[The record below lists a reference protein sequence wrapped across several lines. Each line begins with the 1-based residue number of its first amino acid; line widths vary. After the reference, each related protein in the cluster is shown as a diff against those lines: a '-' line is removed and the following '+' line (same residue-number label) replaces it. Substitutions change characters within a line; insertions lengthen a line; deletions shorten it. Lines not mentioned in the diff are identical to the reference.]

1 LFTNYSDSED
11 NLNMKTWSAI
21 VLSGGT
27 NKRFGSDKS
36 EALLH
41 GVSLLDHVLSFIP
54 KEIKTVIVGK
64 DVFEEPPLGGPV
76 AGIARGLQEIDTE
89 YVAIAAVD
97 MPYGSALF
105 SQLLNTIS
113 ADAAMP
119 IDADGFKQ
127 PLCGIYRRVA
137 LLSAIE
143 KLGNPH
149 GQSMRALCELLAIDE
164 VQVDARALIDID
176 TPEDLISAHS
186 SPRLT
191 GL

>member
-1 LFTNYSDSED
+1 LFINYSDSVD
-11 NLNMKTWSAI
+11 NLFMKTWSAI

-27 NKRFGSDKS
+27 NRRFGSDKS
-36 EALLH
+36 AALLH
-41 GVSLLDHVLSFIP
+41 GITLLDHVLSFIP
-54 KEIKTVIVGK
+54 KEIKTVVVGK
-64 DVFEEPPLGGPV
+64 DVLEEPPLGGPV

-89 YVAIAAVD
+89 FVAVAAVD

-105 SQLLNTIS
+105 SQLLNIIS

>member
-1 LFTNYSDSED
+1 
-11 NLNMKTWSAI
+11 MKTWSAI

-41 GVSLLDHVLSFIP
+41 GITLLDHVLSFIP
-54 KEIKTVIVGK
+54 NEIKTVIVGK

-97 MPYGSALF
+97 MPYSSALF
-105 SQLLNTIS
+105 SQLLSAIS

-149 GQSMRALCELLAIDE
+149 GQSMRALCDLLVIDE
-164 VQVDARALIDID
+164 VHVDARALIDID
-176 TPEDLISAHS
+176 TPEDLISAQS

>member
-1 LFTNYSDSED
+1 
-11 NLNMKTWSAI
+11 MKTWSAI

-36 EALLH
+36 AALLH
-41 GVSLLDHVLSFIP
+41 SVSLLDHVLSFIP
-54 KEIKTVIVGK
+54 IEIKTIIVGK
-64 DVFEEPPLGGPV
+64 EVFEEPPLGGPV

-89 YVAIAAVD
+89 FVAVAAVD

-105 SQLLNTIS
+105 SQLLSSIKS
-113 ADAAMP
+113 DAAMP

-149 GQSMRALCELLAIDE
+149 GQSMRALCELLVIDE
-164 VQVDARALIDID
+164 VQVDVRALVDID

>member
-1 LFTNYSDSED
+1 
-11 NLNMKTWSAI
+11 MRTWNAI

-36 EALLH
+36 AALLH
-41 GVSLLDHVLSFIP
+41 ETTLLDHVLSFIP

-64 DVFEEPPLGGPV
+64 DVYEEPPLGGPV
-76 AGIARGLQEIDTE
+76 AGIARGLQEIDSE
-89 YVAIAAVD
+89 LVAVAAVD

-105 SQLLNTIS
+105 PQLLDSIKN
-113 ADAAMP
+113 DAAMP
-119 IDADGFKQ
+119 VDADGFKQ

-143 KLGNPH
+143 KLGNPR
-149 GQSMRALCELLAIDE
+149 GQSMRALCELLVIDE
-164 VQVDARALIDID
+164 VQVDARALLDID

>member
-1 LFTNYSDSED
+1 LFINYSDSVD

-36 EALLH
+36 AALLH
-41 GVSLLDHVLSFIP
+41 SVTLLDHVLSFIP
-54 KEIKTVIVGK
+54 QEIKVVTVGK

-76 AGIARGLQEIDTE
+76 AGIARGLQEVDTE
-89 YVAIAAVD
+89 YVASAAVD

-105 SQLLNTIS
+105 SQLLNAIS

-119 IDADGFKQ
+119 VDADGFKQ
-127 PLCGIYRRVA
+127 PLCGIYRRAA

-149 GQSMRALCELLAIDE
+149 GQSMRALCELLVIDE
-164 VQVDARALIDID
+164 VHVDARALIDID

>member
-1 LFTNYSDSED
+1 
-11 NLNMKTWSAI
+11 MKSQRWSAI

-36 EALLH
+36 AALLH
-41 GVSLLDHVLSFIP
+41 DVSLLDHVLSFIP
-54 KEIKTVIVGK
+54 KEIKTIIVGK

-105 SQLLNTIS
+105 PQLLSAIS

-149 GQSMRALCELLAIDE
+149 GQSMRALYDLLVIDE
-164 VQVDARALIDID
+164 IQVDARALIDID
-176 TPEDLISAHS
+176 TPEDLISAQS

>member
-1 LFTNYSDSED
+1 
-11 NLNMKTWSAI
+11 MKSQTWSAI

-36 EALLH
+36 AALLYDTT
-41 GVSLLDHVLSFIP
+41 LLDHVLSFIP

-89 YVAIAAVD
+89 FVAVAAVD

-105 SQLLNTIS
+105 SQLLASIKS
-113 ADAAMP
+113 DAAMP
-119 IDADGFKQ
+119 IDADGFQQ
-127 PLCGIYRRVA
+127 PLCGIYRRNA
-137 LLSAIE
+137 LVSALE
-143 KLGNPH
+143 KLGTPH
-149 GQSMRALCELLAIDE
+149 GQSMRALCELLVVDE
-164 VQVDARALIDID
+164 VQADARALIDID

>member
-1 LFTNYSDSED
+1 
-11 NLNMKTWSAI
+11 MKSHTWSAI

-36 EALLH
+36 AALLH
-41 GVSLLDHVLSFIP
+41 DVSLLDHVLSFIP
-54 KEIKTVIVGK
+54 KEIKTIIVGK

-76 AGIARGLQEIDTE
+76 AGVARGLQEIDTE
-89 YVAIAAVD
+89 FVAVAAVD

-105 SQLLNTIS
+105 SQLLSSIKS
-113 ADAAMP
+113 DAAMP

-137 LLSAIE
+137 FLSAIE

>member
-1 LFTNYSDSED
+1 
-11 NLNMKTWSAI
+11 MKSWSAI

-41 GVSLLDHVLSFIP
+41 GITLLDHVLSFIP
-54 KEIKTVIVGK
+54 KEVKRVIVGK

-76 AGIARGLQEIDTE
+76 AGIARGLQEIDSE

-105 SQLLNTIS
+105 PLLLEAIS

-119 IDADGFKQ
+119 VDANGFRQ

-137 LLSAIE
+137 LLNAIE

-149 GQSMRALCELLAIDE
+149 GQSMRALCDLLVIDE
-164 VQVDARALIDID
+164 VHVDARALIDID
-176 TPEDLISAHS
+176 TPADLISAQT

>member
-1 LFTNYSDSED
+1 
-11 NLNMKTWSAI
+11 MKTWSAI

-36 EALLH
+36 AALLH
-41 GVSLLDHVLSFIP
+41 ETTLLDHVLSFIP

-64 DVFEEPPLGGPV
+64 DVYEEPPLGGPV
-76 AGIARGLQEIDTE
+76 AGIARGLQEIDSE
-89 YVAIAAVD
+89 LVAVAAVD

-105 SQLLNTIS
+105 PQLLDSIKN
-113 ADAAMP
+113 DAAMP
-119 IDADGFKQ
+119 VDADGFKQ

-143 KLGNPH
+143 KLGNPR
-149 GQSMRALCELLAIDE
+149 GQSMRALCELLVIDE

>member
-1 LFTNYSDSED
+1 MN
-11 NLNMKTWSAI
+11 TWSAI

-36 EALLH
+36 AALLH
-41 GVSLLDHVLSFIP
+41 ETTLLDHVLSFIP

-64 DVFEEPPLGGPV
+64 DVYEEPPLGGPV
-76 AGIARGLQEIDTE
+76 AGIARGLQEIDSE
-89 YVAIAAVD
+89 FVAVAAVD
-97 MPYGSALF
+97 MPYGSAVF
-105 SQLLNTIS
+105 PQLLDSIKN
-113 ADAAMP
+113 DAAMP
-119 IDADGFKQ
+119 VDADGFKQ

-149 GQSMRALCELLAIDE
+149 GQSMHALCEMLVIDE

-176 TPEDLISAHS
+176 TLEDLISAHS

>member
-1 LFTNYSDSED
+1 LFINYSDSVD

-21 VLSGGT
+21 ALSGGT
-27 NKRFGSDKS
+27 NRRFGSDKS
-36 EALLH
+36 AALLH
-41 GVSLLDHVLSFIP
+41 GITLLDHVLSFIP
-54 KEIKTVIVGK
+54 KEIKTVVVGK

-89 YVAIAAVD
+89 FVAVAAVD

-105 SQLLNTIS
+105 SQLLKAIS

-176 TPEDLISAHS
+176 TPEDLISVHS

>member
-1 LFTNYSDSED
+1 
-11 NLNMKTWSAI
+11 MKTWSAI

-36 EALLH
+36 AALLH
-41 GVSLLDHVLSFIP
+41 SVTLLDHVLSFIP
-54 KEIKTVIVGK
+54 QEIKVVIVGK

-76 AGIARGLQEIDTE
+76 AGIARGLQEVDTK

-105 SQLLNTIS
+105 SQLLNAIS

-119 IDADGFKQ
+119 VDADGFKQ
-127 PLCGIYRRVA
+127 PLCGIYRRAA

-149 GQSMRALCELLAIDE
+149 GQSMRALCELLVIDE
-164 VQVDARALIDID
+164 VHVDARALIDID

>member
-1 LFTNYSDSED
+1 LFINYSDSVD
-11 NLNMKTWSAI
+11 NLFMKTWSAI

-27 NKRFGSDKS
+27 NRRFGSDKS
-36 EALLH
+36 AALLH

-64 DVFEEPPLGGPV
+64 DLFEEPPLGGPV

-89 YVAIAAVD
+89 FVAVAAVD

-105 SQLLNTIS
+105 SQLLNAIS

>member
-1 LFTNYSDSED
+1 
-11 NLNMKTWSAI
+11 MKSHTWSAI

-36 EALLH
+36 AALLH
-41 GVSLLDHVLSFIP
+41 DVSLLDHVLSFIP
-54 KEIKTVIVGK
+54 NEIKTVIVGK

-89 YVAIAAVD
+89 FVAVAAVD
-97 MPYGSALF
+97 MPYGSTLF
-105 SQLLNTIS
+105 SQLLASIKG
-113 ADAAMP
+113 DAAMP
-119 IDADGFKQ
+119 VDEEGFKQ